1 MALPFIYL
9 VGGLMDTVVASIGGS
24 ILIPRNGGADFIKR
38 LAAVLIEAS
47 KEVRLFIVTGGGWV
61 SRYYIDLGKE
71 LGAPEDALDDVGIDP
86 TRING
91 KILIMALGG
100 RAHGSIVLDFDEA
113 LAASKGGRIV
123 VMAGTR
129 PGQTTD
135 AVAAQLSVRIKADR
149 FVNAT
154 SVDGVYS
161 DDPVKN
167 PNAKRLPNMTFNELV
182 TMCGGVEHKAGPHV
196 VVDARA
202 VDVLSRAK
210 IKTIVVDGR
219 DLEAL
224 RGALVSGKCHGT
236 VVEG

>member
-9 VGGLMDTVVASIGGS
+9 VGGLMKTVVASIGGS
-24 ILIPRNGGADFIKR
+24 ILIPRNGGADFIKKI
-38 LAAVLIEAS
+38 AAVLAEAS
-47 KEVRLFIVTGGGWV
+47 REVRLFVVTGGGWV

-71 LGAPEDALDDVGIDP
+71 LGASEDALDDVGIDP

-91 KILIMALGG
+91 KILVMALGG
-100 RAHGSIVLDFDEA
+100 RAHRSIVLEFDEA
-113 LAASKGGRIV
+113 LKASKDGRIV
-123 VMAGTR
+123 VMAGTK

-135 AVAAQLSVRIKADR
+135 AVAAQLAIRVKADR

-161 DDPVKN
+161 DDPAKN
-167 PNAKRLPNMTFNELV
+167 PGAKRFPKMTFKELAQ
-182 TMCGGVEHKAGPHV
+182 MCGGVEHRAGPHV

-202 VDVLSRAK
+202 VDLLFHAK
-210 IKTIVVDGR
+210 IKTIIVDGR
-219 DLEAL
+219 DLDAL
-224 RGALVSGKCHGT
+224 RGALITGECHGT

>member
-1 MALPFIYL
+1 
-9 VGGLMDTVVASIGGS
+9 MDTVVASIGGS
-24 ILIPRNGGADFIKR
+24 ILIPRSGGAGFIKR
-38 LAAVLIEAS
+38 LAAVLVEAS
-47 KEVRLFIVTGGGWV
+47 NEVRLFVVTGGGWV

-71 LGAPEDALDDVGIDP
+71 IGAGEDALDDVGIDP

-100 RAHGSIVLDFDEA
+100 RAHGSIVLDFDQAVE
-113 LAASKGGRIV
+113 ASKGGRIV

-135 AVAAQLSVRIKADR
+135 AVAAQLSVKVKADR

-161 DDPVKN
+161 DDPAKN
-167 PNAKRLPNMTFNELV
+167 PRAKRFPNMTFKELFE
-182 TMCGGVEHKAGPHV
+182 MCGGIEHKAGPHV

-202 VDVLSRAK
+202 VDLLSHAK

-219 DLEAL
+219 DLDAL
-224 RGALVSGKCHGT
+224 RGALVSGECRGT